1 MNKNPPD
8 LGNLLMG
15 IKFMQII
22 KNFLLLPMISYRQG
36 IILSLVFGLASCNSL
51 PIPSLKAG
59 NLNIGSNVTQ
69 IAEIKSDTDQQRV
82 IYIQGKVER
91 QVPLLEQWAYQI
103 NDSTGKIWVIS
114 RQADLKEGDQVVF
127 KGKVRY
133 KSIPLADQEFGEVYI
148 EES

>member
-15 IKFMQII
+15 IKFMPII

-36 IILSLVFGLASCNSL
+36 IILLLVFGLASCSSL

-59 NLNIGSNVTQ
+59 SLNIGSNVTQ
-69 IAEIKSDTDQQRV
+69 IAEIKPDTDEQTTV
-82 IYIQGKVER
+82 YIQGKVER
-91 QVPLLEQWAYQI
+91 QVPLLERWAYQI

-114 RQADLKEGDQVVF
+114 RQSDLNEGDHVVF

>member
-1 MNKNPPD
+1 
-8 LGNLLMG
+8 
-15 IKFMQII
+15 MQII
-22 KNFLLLPMISYRQG
+22 KDFLLLPMISYRQG
-36 IILSLVFGLASCNSL
+36 IILLLVFVLASCSSL

-59 NLNIGSNVTQ
+59 KLNIGSHVTQ
-69 IAEIKSDTDQQRV
+69 IAEIKPDTDEQTTV
-82 IYIQGKVER
+82 YIQGKVER
-91 QVPLLEQWAYQI
+91 QVPLLEQWAYEI

-114 RQADLKEGDQVVF
+114 RQSDLNEGDQVVF

>member
-1 MNKNPPD
+1 MR
-8 LGNLLMG
+8 

-22 KNFLLLPMISYRQG
+22 DNFLLLPMISYRQG
-36 IILSLVFGLASCNSL
+36 IILLLVFGLASCSSL

-69 IAEIKSDTDQQRV
+69 IAEIKPDTDEQITV
-82 IYIQGKVER
+82 YIQGKVER
-91 QVPLLEQWAYQI
+91 QVPLLERWAYQI

-114 RQADLKEGDQVVF
+114 RQSDINEGDQVVF

-133 KSIPLADQEFGEVYI
+133 KSIPLANQEFGEVYI

>member
-1 MNKNPPD
+1 MR
-8 LGNLLMG
+8 M
-15 IKFMQII
+15 KFMQII
-22 KNFLLLPMISYRQG
+22 DNFLLLPMISYRQG
-36 IILSLVFGLASCNSL
+36 IILLLVFGLASCSSL

-69 IAEIKSDTDQQRV
+69 IAEIKPDTDEQITV
-82 IYIQGKVER
+82 YIQGKVER
-91 QVPLLEQWAYQI
+91 QVPLLERWAYQI

-114 RQADLKEGDQVVF
+114 RQSDINEGDQVVF

-133 KSIPLADQEFGEVYI
+133 KSIPLANQEFGEVYI